1 ITVRHGSS
9 AWVWK
14 ITARSRLGPS
24 IAWLS
29 TITVPA
35 DGSSSPAR
43 MLSTVVL
50 PQPEWPM
57 MQVKSPRCIGSQTSS
72 NTVVMPPPAAGKR
85 LAMPSMEMNLFAI
98 ALLREG
104 HEPGQTRQDQVEQHA
119 DHADQ
124 QNGVDD
130 VDDRQV
136 VPLVPDE
143 VTDASAADEHLGGD
157 DHEPCNADGD
167 SHARQD
173 GGRCRRQ
180 DDGEGAAEGAD
191 LERLRHVEPFAPHRG
206 DPERGVDH
214 HWPQRADE
222 DDEDR
227 GQAGVLD
234 SVERQRHPGER

>member
-1 ITVRHGSS
+1 MTVRHGSS

-57 MQVKSPRCIGSQTSS
+57 MQVKSPRCIGSQRSS

-104 HEPGQTRQDQVEQHA
+104 HEPRQAREDQVEQHA

-124 QNGVDD
+124 QDGVDD

-136 VPLVPDE
+136 VPLVPHE
-143 VTDASAADEHLGGD
+143 VADAGAADEHLGRDDDQPGD
-157 DHEPCNADGD
+157 TDGD
-167 SHARQD
+167 AHAGQD
-173 GGRCRRQ
+173 GRRRRRQ
-180 DDGEGAAEGAD
+180 DAEEDAAEGAD
-191 LERLRHVEPFAPHRG
+191 LQRLRQVEPFAPHRG
-206 DPERGVDH
+206 AAKRGV
-214 HWPQRADE
+214 
-222 DDEDR
+222 
-227 GQAGVLD
+227 
-234 SVERQRHPGER
+234 